1 MRSIASATV
10 AILSAFLS
18 LTACQESFDKR
29 LQREARDFT
38 ENHCPQEPE
47 PGTQLDSTTYA
58 PNERVYTLWY
68 SLAPENETAIRE
80 RTELLHQL
88 LLHELVAD
96 VNYINLKNEGNTFRY
111 VYRSQQTGA
120 LIYETQIKAKEY
132 REQAK

>member
-10 AILSAFLS
+10 AILSAFVR

-96 VNYINLKNEGNTFRY
+96 VNYINLKNEGITFRY

>member
-10 AILSAFLS
+10 AILSAILS

-29 LQREARDFT
+29 LQRETRDFT

-96 VNYINLKNEGNTFRY
+96 VNYINLKNEGITFRY

>member
-47 PGTQLDSTTYA
+47 PDTQLDSTTYA
-58 PNERVYTLWY
+58 PNERVYILWF
-68 SLAPENETAIRE
+68 SLVPENETAIRE

-96 VNYINLKNEGNTFRY
+96 VNYINLKNEGITFRY
-111 VYRSQQTGA
+111 VYHSQQTGA
-120 LIYETQIKAKEY
+120 LIYETLIKAKEY

>member
-1 MRSIASATV
+1 MRSIVSATV

-47 PGTQLDSTTYA
+47 PGTLLDSTTYA

-96 VNYINLKNEGNTFRY
+96 VNYINLKNEGITFRY

>member
-68 SLAPENETAIRE
+68 SLAPGNETAIRE

-96 VNYINLKNEGNTFRY
+96 VNYINLKNEGITFRY

>member
-10 AILSAFLS
+10 AILSAILS

-96 VNYINLKNEGNTFRY
+96 VNYINLKNEGITFRY